1 MLQAM
6 TNYLVLLCILMMLAI
21 GVGMAIHKGWLR

>member
-6 TNYLVLLCILMMLAI
+6 TNYLALLCFLMMLAI
-21 GVGMAIHKGWLR
+21 GVGTAIHKGWLR

>member
-6 TNYLVLLCILMMLAI
+6 MNYLVLLCILMMLAI
-21 GVGMAIHKGWLR
+21 GVGTAIHKGWLR